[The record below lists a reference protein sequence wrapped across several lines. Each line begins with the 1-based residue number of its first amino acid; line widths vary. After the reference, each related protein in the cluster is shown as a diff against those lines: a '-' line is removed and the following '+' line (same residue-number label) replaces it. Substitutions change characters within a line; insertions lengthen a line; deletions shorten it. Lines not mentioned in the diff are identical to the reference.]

1 MESVTLSLPEAY
13 DLALEVLS
21 ANGFS
26 ADHAAAIARNVTAG
40 ERDGCASHGLWPLS
54 RRQRRF
60 VDRRPGGAE
69 GKLLTIKIITILDLP
84 AQVDVMLL
92 LLKVKGES
100 LISRHEVRAPRR
112 VE

>member
-1 MESVTLSLPEAY
+1 LAK
-13 DLALEVLS
+13 DLAFAVKLI
-21 ANGFS
+21 FM
-26 ADHAAAIARNVTAG
+26 
-40 ERDGCASHGLWPLS
+40 PLS
-54 RRQRRF
+54 CRQRRF